1 MYVCTC
7 VRMYVHTCMYK
18 NIRVYVHVCIGIDVR
33 TYVHVL
39 MLVGVRVWGVM
50 SDARLGARVRMSV
63 GARDFDD
70 HVKGCFFN
78 NRAAAEAAMYCRVH
92 TYVCHV

>member
-1 MYVCTC
+1 
-7 VRMYVHTCMYK
+7 MYK

-39 MLVGVRVWGVM
+39 MLVGVRVWG
-50 SDARLGARVRMSV
+50 GMSV

-70 HVKGCFFN
+70 HFKGCFFN
-78 NRAAAEAAMYCRVH
+78 NRAAAEAAMHCRVH